1 VRHSARPCWPRQS
14 GWRDSRDA
22 DSAHNAR
29 YDAERSAE
37 LFCLV
42 CNRLRDSY
50 AAAEERAREFGWLG
64 GGVEPAADETP
75 EADIPAL

>member
-1 VRHSARPCWPRQS
+1 
-14 GWRDSRDA
+14 
-22 DSAHNAR
+22 
-29 YDAERSAE
+29 
-37 LFCLV
+37 V

-64 GGVEPAADETP
+64 GAAEPAADETP